1 VREVSSILSG
11 DPRVV
16 HLRLPIKKTEAHC
29 FRFAIMKRTS
39 FDNRT
44 GAGRGFTLIELLV
57 VIAIIAILAAM
68 LLPALSKAK
77 SRAKQTS
84 CINNFR
90 QMGIATAMYVGD
102 HQAYT
107 GSLST
112 IHGVYYVWPVRLL
125 PFMGNNRAAFHCP
138 AALADSAWDTNV
150 NKTLGQTDL
159 SGTSYDPYGIRN
171 TSRFSYG
178 INDWGLDIG
187 NIPQL
192 GLGGDIDGG
201 FYRGPVKDSQV
212 LRPSEMI
219 AYGDV
224 PAIENTTLINY
235 NANMDVTDTSPG
247 HTECP
252 SNRHNYHTDLCFCDG
267 HVETPR
273 RNDVRNP
280 NDTRWRSRWNNDN
293 QPHTAITWTANPPW
307 INTLDQ

>member
-1 VREVSSILSG
+1 MSRFLNDKYRNRRASS
-11 DPRVV
+11 
-16 HLRLPIKKTEAHC
+16 LP
-29 FRFAIMKRTS
+29 
-39 FDNRT
+39 
-44 GAGRGFTLIELLV
+44 GFTLIELLV

-125 PFMGNNRAAFHCP
+125 AYMGNNRNAFYCP
-138 AALADSAWDTNV
+138 AARPDSAWNTNV

-159 SGTSYDPYGIRN
+159 SGLSYDWYGIRD
-171 TSRFSYG
+171 TTRFSIG
-178 INDWGLDIG
+178 INDWGVFLG
-187 NIPQL
+187 ASPQL

-201 FYRGPVKDSQV
+201 FYHGPVKDSQV
-212 LRPSEMI
+212 LKPSEMI

-224 PAIENTTLINY
+224 PALENPALISY
-235 NANMDVTDTSPG
+235 NANMDPGDTSAG
-247 HTECP
+247 HTQCP
-252 SNRHNYHTDLCFCDG
+252 SNRHNYRTDLAFCDG
-267 HVETPR
+267 HVETPK

-280 NDTRWRSRWNNDN
+280 NDNRWRSRWDNDN
-293 QPHTAITWTANPPW
+293 QPHLEVPNWPANPVW
-307 INTLDQ
+307 LNTLDQ

>member
-1 VREVSSILSG
+1 MSASPSDKFGQRSADSAAREIGSSS
-11 DPRVV
+11 P
-16 HLRLPIKKTEAHC
+16 
-29 FRFAIMKRTS
+29 
-39 FDNRT
+39 
-44 GAGRGFTLIELLV
+44 RGFTLIELLV

-84 CINNFR
+84 CVNNFR
-90 QMGIATAMYVGD
+90 QMGIATAMYVAD
-102 HQAYT
+102 YQQYT
-107 GSLST
+107 GCLST
-112 IHGVYYVWPVRLL
+112 KNGIYYVWPPRLL
-125 PFMGNNRAAFHCP
+125 ALMGNNREAFWCP
-138 AALADSAWDTNV
+138 AALADSAWNTNA
-150 NKTLGQTDL
+150 NKTLGQTDP
-159 SGTSYDPYGIRN
+159 SGNLDRYGIRD

-187 NIPQL
+187 ASSQL

-201 FYRGPVKDSQV
+201 FYHGPVKDSQV
-212 LRPSEMI
+212 LSPSDMI

-224 PAIENTTLINY
+224 PAVENAASISF
-235 NANMDVTDTSPG
+235 NANLDVTDTSAG
-247 HTECP
+247 HTQCP

-280 NDTRWRSRWNNDN
+280 NDTRWRSRWNNDH
-293 QPHTAITWTANPPW
+293 QPHTGTTWTANPSW